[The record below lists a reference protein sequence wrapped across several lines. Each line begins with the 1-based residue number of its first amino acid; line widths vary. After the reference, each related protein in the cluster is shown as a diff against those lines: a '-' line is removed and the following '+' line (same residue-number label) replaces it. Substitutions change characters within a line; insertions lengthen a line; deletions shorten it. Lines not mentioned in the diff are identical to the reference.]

1 MQKLK
6 ELGRITNMILR
17 ENIRRVLR
25 EETNMKPVIHKLLN
39 MLFEGFDDINY
50 GWANYN
56 CGMGVCCDPY
66 AIGFNLP
73 ETFAYDDTIFLLVD
87 DNRWE
92 PDGSDY
98 PEELKDELPE
108 VCYEQPDIKDPNF
121 NTIVFSYNYS
131 EEIEEYLGS
140 EDNWGAGL
148 LELINEMFGCNAERL
163 IVI

>member
-1 MQKLK
+1 MKK
-6 ELGRITNMILR
+6 KKDWGITNMNLR
-17 ENIRRVLR
+17 ENIRIVLR

-39 MLFEGFDDINY
+39 MLFEGFDDIHY
-50 GWANYN
+50 EWANYN

-73 ETFAYDDTIFLLVD
+73 KTFAYDDPIFKLVD

-92 PDGSDY
+92 PNGNDY
-98 PEELKDELPE
+98 PDEFKYELPE
-108 VCYEQPDIKDPNF
+108 VCHEQPDIKDPNF
-121 NTIVFSYNYS
+121 NTIVFYGEYS